1 MVDALASR
9 SLERLCRTVQLSDTG
24 VIPGSGVGNH
34 RQALDRDSLGAPV
47 FTVGVPTVVDG
58 ATLALDLLEQAG
70 KPAPDRGDLP
80 QGDSFFVTPREV
92 DQRVADLGKVLGYAV
107 SRALNPSLTV
117 EDLDMLLE

>member
-1 MVDALASR
+1 M
-9 SLERLCRTVQLSDTG
+9 
-24 VIPGSGVGNH
+24 GNH
-34 RQALDRDSLGAPV
+34 RQALDRGSLGAPV

-70 KPAPDRGDLP
+70 KPAPDRGELP
-80 QGDSFFVTPREV
+80 QGDGFFVTPREV